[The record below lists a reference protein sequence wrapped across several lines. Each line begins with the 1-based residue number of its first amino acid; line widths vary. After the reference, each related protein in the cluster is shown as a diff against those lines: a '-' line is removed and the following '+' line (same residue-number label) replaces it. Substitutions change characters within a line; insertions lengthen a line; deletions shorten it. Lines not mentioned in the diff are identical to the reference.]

1 VTSAETRTTGVT
13 VAFAGTSRAD
23 AAVGESDRSGLGV
36 QWARLL
42 RVKVVDWLFRDRR
55 TGRTVIAQWPNVAL
69 GIWLVATVVE
79 ALADPG
85 GRPGSALRLVGR
97 LALAWWAGDE
107 ILRGV
112 NPWRRMLGAIVLA
125 GLVASLVR

>member
-1 VTSAETRTTGVT
+1 M
-13 VAFAGTSRAD
+13 
-23 AAVGESDRSGLGV
+23 
-36 QWARLL
+36 
-42 RVKVVDWLFRDRR
+42 
-55 TGRTVIAQWPNVAL
+55 VIAQWPNVAL